1 MPIFISTCIWYICT
15 CTCFPA
21 IQVDDVVRT
30 IEGTEV
36 SVDSMSSFSD
46 VEAIA
51 KVHVSVRGL
60 VCDTTVKYHE

>member
-1 MPIFISTCIWYICT
+1 MPIFKYKHSHLVPCTYIVCT
-15 CTCFPA
+15 CSCFPA

-36 SVDSMSSFSD
+36 SVESMSSFSD

-51 KVHVSVRGL
+51 KVQCTCVSLWAGL
-60 VCDTTVKYHE
+60 